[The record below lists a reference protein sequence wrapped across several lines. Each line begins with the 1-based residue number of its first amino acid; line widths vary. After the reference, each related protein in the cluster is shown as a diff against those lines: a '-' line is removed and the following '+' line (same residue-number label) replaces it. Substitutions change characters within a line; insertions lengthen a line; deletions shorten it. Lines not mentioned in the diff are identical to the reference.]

1 MKIIGIDPGT
11 ATTGFAII
19 EKKNGKLRAIDFG
32 VISTPAGLP
41 AGQRLAELGA
51 DLAAILAQHR
61 PDAAVI
67 EKLFF
72 TKNITT
78 ALPVAEARG
87 IALFE
92 LWKAGLVPVELSPPQ
107 VKKAVTGSGTA
118 GKKQVQEMVQ
128 RIFDLAELPKPD
140 DAADALALAF
150 AAS

>member
-19 EKKNGKLRAIDFG
+19 EKKNGQLRAIDFG

-92 LWKAGLVPVELSPPQ
+92 LWKAGLVPIELSPPQ
-107 VKKAVTGSGTA
+107 VKKAVTGSGAA